1 MTGRPPRPT
10 VRSVT
15 AVRHHAPASPTRIP
29 AFAVPERVRLV
40 GVSLFVAVVQVGV
53 TLVASGHQTDVRSL
67 DVLGICLLLAGP
79 AALLARWRRPLAT
92 YVIVFAITTTYWLL
106 DYPDGP
112 VPLSLLIAFVN
123 LAMTGQRAVAWTGL
137 ALGYVTAAWIAP
149 RIDDGPWPNWGLAA
163 GLGAWLALV
172 AVVTELARSWMER
185 SAERAQALEDEAR
198 RRASEERLRIA
209 RELHDVLAHNIS
221 LINVRAGVALHLID
235 ERAAAAA
242 ASAGTDV
249 VGATGPG
256 SGGAGANAVAGAS
269 GGDAGSAGAAGSDA
283 GASAAAPAGAPAGTT
298 VEIDVDQVR
307 PALAAIKDA
316 SKEALGELRSVLDV
330 LRQGEAAPLAPTA
343 GLADLDTLVER
354 ARGTGLDVRLEGPGA
369 VDGLPAG
376 VDLAAFRIVQEAL
389 TNVVR
394 HAQATRVTVRVQ
406 GGDGELEVQV
416 DDDGQGGLAP
426 PGHTGGGRRGGE
438 RTDRAGRGG
447 SEGRGIAGMRER
459 ALALGGS
466 LEAGPRPGR
475 GFRVRARLPLSGAT
489 SGPSPG
495 AGGAGAS
502 GATSGPSPGAGGA
515 GASGATSGPS
525 PGVGGAGTSGATSG
539 PSPGAGGA
547 GTSGTTGSGGDTSE
561 RAGDGA

>member
-1 MTGRPPRPT
+1 
-10 VRSVT
+10 
-15 AVRHHAPASPTRIP
+15 
-29 AFAVPERVRLV
+29 V

-92 YVIVFAITTTYWLL
+92 YVTVFAITTAYWLL

-249 VGATGPG
+249 VGAAGAPG
-256 SGGAGANAVAGAS
+256 SGGASGGDAVAGASRGDAGSAAAAGSDAGSAGAAGSDAGSAGAAGSDAGASAASGGDAGSAGAAGSDAGASAAS

-354 ARGTGLDVRLEGPGA
+354 ARGTGLDVRVEGPGS

-406 GGDGELEVQV
+406 GRDGELEVRV
-416 DDDGQGGLAP
+416 DDDGQGGFAP
-426 PGHTGGGRRGGE
+426 PGHTSGGRRGGE

-489 SGPSPG
+489 SS
-495 AGGAGAS
+495 
-502 GATSGPSPGAGGA
+502 
-515 GASGATSGPS
+515 
-525 PGVGGAGTSGATSG
+525 

-547 GTSGTTGSGGDTSE
+547 GTSGAASGPSSGAGGAGTSGATGSGGDTSE
-561 RAGDGA
+561 RAGGGA

>member
-1 MTGRPPRPT
+1 MTARPPRPT

-15 AVRHHAPASPTRIP
+15 AVRHHAPAPPVRMP
-29 AFAVPERVRLV
+29 ALALPDRVRLV
-40 GVSLFVAVVQVGV
+40 GVSLFAAVVQVGV
-53 TLVASGHQTDVRSL
+53 TLVASGHQTGVRSL
-67 DVLGICLLLAGP
+67 DVLGVGLLLAGP
-79 AALLARWRRPLAT
+79 AALLARRRWPLAT
-92 YVIVFAITTTYWLL
+92 YVTVFAVTMTYWLL

-123 LAMTGQRAVAWTGL
+123 LAMRGQRAVAWTGL
-137 ALGYVTAAWIAP
+137 ALGYVVAAWVAP
-149 RIDDGPWPNWGLAA
+149 GIDEGPWPNWGLAA
-163 GLGAWLALV
+163 GLGAWLALL
-172 AVVTELARSWMER
+172 AVMTELARSWMER

-235 ERAAAAA
+235 ERAAAADVA
-242 ASAGTDV
+242 AGTDTV
-249 VGATGPG
+249 DA
-256 SGGAGANAVAGAS
+256 AGAAAGPAGAS
-269 GGDAGSAGAAGSDA
+269 GGDAVTA
-283 GASAAAPAGAPAGTT
+283 GASAGAPAGAPSGTT

-343 GLADLDTLVER
+343 GLADLEGLVER
-354 ARGTGLDVRLEGPGA
+354 ARGTGLDVRVEGPGS

-426 PGHTGGGRRGGE
+426 PGHTGASRRGGE
-438 RTDRAGRGG
+438 RTDRAGGGG

-475 GFRVRARLPLSGAT
+475 GFRVRARLPLSGA
-489 SGPSPG
+489 S
-495 AGGAGAS
+495 
-502 GATSGPSPGAGGA
+502 ATSGPSPGASEA
-515 GASGATSGPS
+515 ATSS
-525 PGVGGAGTSGATSG
+525 
-539 PSPGAGGA
+539 PSPGASAAGPSGA
-547 GTSGTTGSGGDTSE
+547 VDSGRDTSE
-561 RAGDGA
+561 RQGHGA